1 MTSRT
6 LVVSSV
12 LFLFACGPDVQP
24 ATPTNTVPEAGTT
37 APPPP
42 VVDTP
47 DAAAT
52 PAPVPVSDAPV
63 PPANPTELTDAQK
76 KKDDATKQ
84 KITPFVDA
92 FANVDPQLT
101 KDGKH
106 VLFRSNR
113 DGLWQAYL
121 GEVAKPSAAPKKLT
135 SGTERVSYAHLTRD
149 GKYVVY
155 TSDEGADENFRI
167 FRVNIDGTNVT
178 TLTPGAKMHRDP
190 PLLPRLEPGQ
200 MVYSAREA
208 SESKTHV
215 FTQQIAGGDPK
226 EVYVDPMPG
235 FVVDVSPDGSVA
247 LFLRIKS
254 STEKELLRI
263 DLDSKQA
270 KRLYPQSDR
279 KQVAINGAAFSPD
292 AKRAYI
298 ATDDGG
304 DGSYIVSVEAS
315 GILAGRYKEESPA
328 TAEIKDIQVSP
339 KGDRIAVTVDAGNA
353 TTAKIFDGALKP
365 IATVKSPLGTVETGD
380 FGEDGKSFAMR
391 LSAPGKPSDIYEVN
405 AESGAMK
412 PLRADVRVGFA
423 KLPSIDV
430 FQANVNT
437 FDAFKVPINFY
448 LPKNRT
454 KLPVIVVVHG
464 GPASS
469 SRVEYS
475 SSILWFVS
483 QGYAVVEPNIR
494 GSSGFGR
501 SYEMAD
507 NKDKRGD
514 ALKDLEAVNTWTR
527 AQPWCDDDRIVVLGG
542 SYGGYMTLM
551 ALTRQPTLWRAG
563 VDLVGPSNLVSLMK
577 TTAGFIRVVLGQE
590 FGDVETEK
598 DLLAQ
603 WSPIK
608 DVAAIQ
614 SPLFVYQGANDPRV
628 PRAEADTIVNALRD
642 RKIAVEYMIAAN
654 EGHSIDRREVRVEY
668 LSRVTRFL
676 DEQMNL
682 PAIAAH
688 GLDSA
693 SAAKPDAGAPRN

>member
-1 MTSRT
+1 MSARRVCFVSAA
-6 LVVSSV
+6 LV
-12 LFLFACGPDVQP
+12 LFACGPETP
-24 ATPTNTVPEAGTT
+24 PNTPTTT
-37 APPPP
+37 APEGGSATPPP

-47 DAAAT
+47 DAGST
-52 PAPVPVSDAPV
+52 TSAPPVSEAPA
-63 PPANPTELTDAQK
+63 PPANPTELTDDQK
-76 KKDDATKQ
+76 KKDEAAKA
-84 KITPFVDA
+84 KLTPFIDA
-92 FANVDPQLT
+92 FANVEPQLS

-121 GEVAKPSAAPKKLT
+121 GETAKPAAAPKKLT
-135 SGTERVSYAHLTRD
+135 TGTERVSSARLTRD

-167 FRVNIDGTNVT
+167 FRVNIDGTNVV

-190 PLLPRLEPGQ
+190 PVLPRLEPGE
-200 MVYSAREA
+200 MVYSAREV

-235 FVVDVSPDGSVA
+235 FVVDASPDGGYL
-247 LFLRIKS
+247 LFVRIKS
-254 STEKELLRI
+254 NSEQELLRI
-263 DLDSKQA
+263 DVDSKQA
-270 KRLYPQSDR
+270 KKLYPQSDR
-279 KQVAINGAAFSPD
+279 KQVGINGAAFSPD

-304 DGSYIVSVEAS
+304 DGSYIVSVEGS
-315 GILAGRYKEESPA
+315 GILAGRYKEESPP

-339 KGDRIAVTVDAGNA
+339 KGDRIAVTVDSGSA
-353 TTAKIFDGALKP
+353 TTVKIFDGALKP
-365 IATVKSPLGTVETGD
+365 ITTVKSPLGTAQPGD
-380 FGEDGKSFAMR
+380 FTEDGKSFTMR

-405 AESGAMK
+405 AETGAMK
-412 PLRADVRVGFA
+412 PLRSDVRAGFA

-430 FQANVNT
+430 FQALVPT
-437 FDAFKVPINFY
+437 FDSLKVPINFY

-475 SSILWFVS
+475 SSILWFIS

-507 NKDKRGD
+507 NKEKRGD

-590 FGDVETEK
+590 FGDVDSEK
-598 DLLAQ
+598 ELLAS

-608 DVAAIQ
+608 DAAAIQ
-614 SPLFVYQGANDPRV
+614 APLFVYQGANDPRV
-628 PRAEADTIVNALRD
+628 PRGEADTIVNALRD
-642 RKIAVEYMIAAN
+642 RKIPVEYLVAAN
-654 EGHSIDRREVRVEY
+654 EGHSIDRRETRLEY

-676 DEQMNL
+676 DEQMNSK
-682 PAIAAH
+682 PAPAPAANTAD
-688 GLDSA
+688 G
-693 SAAKPDAGAPRN
+693 GAPPPQKK